1 MEWFWLALTCAF
13 SLATAD
19 ALTKKYLG
27 DYTASELA
35 LVRFVGTGLLLSP
48 LLLWQ
53 PLPPLPAVAWAW
65 LAVAVPLEILAML
78 LYMRAIRDGPLALT
92 LPYLA
97 FTPALTTLTGYLILG
112 EQVSGKG
119 LGGILLIVAGAYL
132 LNLEAGAGRSRRA
145 WLAPLQAIGREPGS
159 RLMLLV
165 AAIYSLTSVVG
176 KKLLAFIPVPAFGPF
191 YYALVGGLTLILF
204 SFKQPGIGQVLW
216 RRPGPQ
222 LAIAAL
228 LSVMVITHFL
238 AISRVEAAYMIAVKR
253 TSLLF
258 GIGYG
263 ALWFGEKQLAQHLLA
278 GALMLLGVALLA
290 L

>member
-27 DYTASELA
+27 DYTAPELA

-53 PLPPLPAVAWAW
+53 PPPPLPAVAWGWIA
-65 LAVAVPLEILAML
+65 LAVPLEILAML
-78 LYMRAIRDGPLALT
+78 LYMRAIRDSPLALT

-112 EQVSGKG
+112 EQVSGRK
-119 LGGILLIVAGAYL
+119 LGGILLVVAGAWL
-132 LNLEAGAGRSRRA
+132 LNLEAGPARSWRT
-145 WLAPLQAIGREPGS
+145 WLAPLRAIGREPGS

-176 KKLLAFIPVPAFGPF
+176 KKLLAFIPVMVFGPL
-191 YYALVGGLTLILF
+191 YYVLVGSLVLALF
-204 SFKQPGIGQVLW
+204 SFRQPRIGRVLW

-222 LAIAAL
+222 LLIATL
-228 LSVMVITHFL
+228 LSGMVITHFL
-238 AISRVEAAYMIAVKR
+238 AISQVEAAYMIAVKR

-258 GIGYG
+258 GIAYG
-263 ALWFGEKQLAQHLLA
+263 ALWFGEKKLFQHVLA
-278 GALMLLGVALLA
+278 GALMLLGVMLLA

>member
-27 DYTASELA
+27 DYTAPELA

-48 LLLWQ
+48 LLLWR
-53 PLPPLPAVAWAW
+53 PPPSLPAVAWAW
-65 LAVAVPLEILAML
+65 IALAVPLEILAML
-78 LYMRAIRDGPLALT
+78 LYLRAIRDSPLALS

-112 EQVSGKG
+112 ERVSGKG
-119 LGGILLIVAGAYL
+119 LGGILLVVAGAYL

-191 YYALVGGLTLILF
+191 YYALVGGLTLVLF
-204 SFKQPGIGQVLW
+204 SCKQPGIGRVLW

-222 LAIAAL
+222 LAIAVL
-228 LSVMVITHFL
+228 LSAMVITHFL
-238 AISRVEAAYMIAVKR
+238 AISQVEAAYMIAVKR

-263 ALWFGEKQLAQHLLA
+263 ALWFGEKQLARHLLA
-278 GALMLLGVALLA
+278 GAVMLFGVTLLA